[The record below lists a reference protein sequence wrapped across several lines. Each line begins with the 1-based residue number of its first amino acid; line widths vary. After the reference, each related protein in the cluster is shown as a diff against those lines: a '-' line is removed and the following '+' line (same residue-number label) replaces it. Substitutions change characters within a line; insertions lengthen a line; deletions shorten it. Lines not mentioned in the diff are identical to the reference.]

1 MFHDHMSWRFGSGW
15 ATFVLMP
22 RLRTLFL
29 LFIFSREKIHDIF
42 LSCKMFSVLHCC
54 CAKSFTEN
62 NNNVESEQDKN
73 SEIKKK
79 SALKTIS
86 ILHILAIPSIWFS
99 FVTFI
104 VATVCN
110 GFLSI
115 NLEPKVSI
123 NINCLLYWNLYF
135 L

>member
-1 MFHDHMSWRFGSGW
+1 M
-15 ATFVLMP
+15 
-22 RLRTLFL
+22 
-29 LFIFSREKIHDIF
+29 
-42 LSCKMFSVLHCC
+42 
-54 CAKSFTEN
+54 
-62 NNNVESEQDKN
+62 ESEKDKN

-115 NLEPKVSI
+115 NLEPKVSRNMKAVFYTI
-123 NINCLLYWNLYF
+123 FFCEIGVTKKIGQEMLIEFELF
-135 L
+135 SQVK

>member
-1 MFHDHMSWRFGSGW
+1 M
-15 ATFVLMP
+15 
-22 RLRTLFL
+22 
-29 LFIFSREKIHDIF
+29 
-42 LSCKMFSVLHCC
+42 
-54 CAKSFTEN
+54 
-62 NNNVESEQDKN
+62 ESEQDKN

-115 NLEPKVSI
+115 NLEPKVSR
-123 NINCLLYWNLYF
+123 NMKAVFYMYYF
-135 L
+135 FREIDIKKKIGQEMIIEFELFSQVK

>member
-1 MFHDHMSWRFGSGW
+1 MD
-15 ATFVLMP
+15 
-22 RLRTLFL
+22 
-29 LFIFSREKIHDIF
+29 
-42 LSCKMFSVLHCC
+42 
-54 CAKSFTEN
+54 
-62 NNNVESEQDKN
+62 SEQDKEVYEN
-73 SEIKKK
+73 LEKKK

-115 NLEPKVSI
+115 NLEPKVSRNMKAVFYTI
-123 NINCLLYWNLYF
+123 FFVKLALRKKSGKK
-135 L
+135 

>member
-1 MFHDHMSWRFGSGW
+1 M
-15 ATFVLMP
+15 
-22 RLRTLFL
+22 
-29 LFIFSREKIHDIF
+29 E
-42 LSCKMFSVLHCC
+42 SV
-54 CAKSFTEN
+54 
-62 NNNVESEQDKN
+62 QDKN

-115 NLEPKVSI
+115 NLEPKVSRNMKAVFYTI
-123 NINCLLYWNLYF
+123 FFVKLALRKKSVQEMIIEFELF
-135 L
+135 SQVK